1 MFDRRIKW
9 CARRSTGPQQKR
21 NCHQIIASS
30 SRSLDTAHYPNV
42 FGSPDSALSDALLW
56 ARRNVRQP
64 DVAAWLEA
72 CSQWDSAIAAGEY
85 MNRTKRRKLCK
96 EHDIPCTRLI
106 DNAGKECDA
115 AMDYIRRV
123 LSNRIQQIRGTMKSN
138 KLDNYFTHM
147 PTGSSLPEIK
157 AVEIPDVA
165 KDVSSTYRRL
175 LQKRHTYAEDKN
187 FHIVLN
193 ALSELC
199 GYVSKGRLRKLTT
212 DPRKTCKTIRQN
224 FKERSFK
231 TIAFDV
237 SKSPA
242 EATGAQEENAARHT
256 VDHSHTWRT
265 YYVKLG
271 KL

>member
-1 MFDRRIKW
+1 MGLSNCCRRIHE
-9 CARRSTGPQQKR
+9 P
-21 NCHQIIASS
+21 
-30 SRSLDTAHYPNV
+30 
-42 FGSPDSALSDALLW
+42 
-56 ARRNVRQP
+56 
-64 DVAAWLEA
+64 E
-72 CSQWDSAIAAGEY
+72 
-85 MNRTKRRKLCK
+85 KRRKLCK
-96 EHDIPCTRLI
+96 DHDIPCTRSINNSNKDL
-106 DNAGKECDA
+106 DAGME
-115 AMDYIRRV
+115 YIRRE
-123 LSNRIQQIRGTMKSN
+123 LTNRIHQIRTTMKSN
-138 KLDNYFTHM
+138 NLEKYFTHM

-165 KDVSSTYRRL
+165 TDVSSTYLRL
-175 LQKRHTYAEDKN
+175 HQKRHTYAEDKN

-231 TIAFDV
+231 TISFDV